1 MAKSAKTLSL
11 STSTPEVTGAE
22 LTATI
27 QELEAKLNAAKQA
40 RKNRLYPKVSAKGAV
55 SVYGLGRWPTTLY
68 RAQWEKSLD
77 PAFIAELRAF
87 MDENEAQLSVKS

>member
-40 RKNRLYPKVSAKGAV
+40 RKDRLYPKVSAKGAV

-68 RAQWEKSLD
+68 RAQWEKVLD
-77 PAFIAELRAF
+77 PAFIAELRSF
-87 MDENEAQLSVKS
+87 IEENADLLSVKS

>member
-11 STSTPEVTGAE
+11 STSTPNVTGAE

-27 QELEAKLNAAKQA
+27 QELEAKLNVAKQA

-68 RAQWEKSLD
+68 RAQWEKILD
-77 PAFIAELRAF
+77 PAFIAELRGF
-87 MDENEAQLSVKS
+87 IEENADLLSVKS